1 MTEELIMCAI
11 NAKHERYF
19 VISVYTSVEMG
30 DKEFKLLIAQKMV
43 EIETQLNK
51 DMRLRWHVKET
62 EELKMKTLN
71 TAQVNLVADY
81 YSSTF
86 KRATDR
92 FKRIEKEMEQDGY
105 GREDI
110 KAVMEV
116 IKDRK

>member
-1 MTEELIMCAI
+1 MCAL
-11 NAKHERYF
+11 NPKHEGYF

-30 DKEFKLLIAQKMV
+30 DKEFKLLVTQKMI
-43 EIETQLNK
+43 EIEAQLNQ

-62 EELKMKTLN
+62 EELKMQTLN
-71 TAQVNLVADY
+71 AAQVNLVADY

-86 KRATDR
+86 KRAADR
-92 FKRIEKEMEQDGY
+92 LKRIEEEMEQDGY

-110 KAVMEV
+110 KAVMKV